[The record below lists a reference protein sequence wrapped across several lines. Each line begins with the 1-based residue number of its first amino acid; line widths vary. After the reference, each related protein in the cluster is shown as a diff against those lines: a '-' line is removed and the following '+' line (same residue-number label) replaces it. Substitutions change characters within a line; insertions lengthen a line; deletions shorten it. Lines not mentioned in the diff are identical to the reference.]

1 MSGRRPY
8 VILKKK
14 VNSVH
19 ELLDAKT
26 DMMGKSD
33 CIKMYPKCLQFQITQ
48 HDAMV
53 YDSVDCGD
61 GDGDGGKGTDRM

>member
-1 MSGRRPY
+1 M
-8 VILKKK
+8 
-14 VNSVH
+14 H

-26 DMMGKSD
+26 DMLGKSD

-61 GDGDGGKGTDRM
+61 GNGDDGKGTDRM